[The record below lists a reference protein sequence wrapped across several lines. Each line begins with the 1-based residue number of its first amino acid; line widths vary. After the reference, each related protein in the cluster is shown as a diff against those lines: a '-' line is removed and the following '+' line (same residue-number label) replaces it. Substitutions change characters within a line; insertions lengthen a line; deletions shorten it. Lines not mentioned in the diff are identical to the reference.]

1 MGAAGGLGAGRGA
14 GIRDADLIGYLPPL
28 LLRGGPTLLDN
39 GLYEAYTGLLDKLVY
54 LDPLTFPEGE
64 AIATH
69 P

>member
-1 MGAAGGLGAGRGA
+1 MCFLPSGPGGRTNIHNKVARPDPRG
-14 GIRDADLIGYLPPL
+14 
-28 LLRGGPTLLDN
+28 LRGGPTLLDN